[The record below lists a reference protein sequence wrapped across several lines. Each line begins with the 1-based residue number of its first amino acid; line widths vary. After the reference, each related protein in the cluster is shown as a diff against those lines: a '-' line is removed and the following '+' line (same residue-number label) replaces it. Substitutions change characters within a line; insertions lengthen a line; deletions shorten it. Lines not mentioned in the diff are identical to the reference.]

1 MVAAAGIWTGSPDQ
15 IARAIARENPGRV
28 PWGARIGSLLRPA
41 ITCSA
46 NTTVQQAAALMARE
60 RSSSLLVPADGGW
73 SVLTEHLLSAGV
85 LAKGRSPRTPVGEVA
100 ERPAAALP
108 SDRSAGDALVF
119 MLEAGIHHLSVVDA
133 DRRVLGVVYDAD
145 LAGLA
150 FRSPLALR
158 TAIESAEDAATV
170 ARAGRDVPNALWTM
184 VEAGV
189 DPVEVSRMVTLIIES
204 MTRRFADLA
213 INRLGA
219 PPVPWAWLSLGS
231 TARREQGIVTDQ
243 DHALAFDPQ
252 GRPFE
257 EVDGYFLDLAVA
269 VTSGLEEAG
278 IPRCKAKVVAEE
290 RSLRR
295 PLEHWVIAF
304 NDWMD
309 QPRLAAGRQASILFD
324 YRRSA
329 GPLEAERTF
338 AEVIGSSPHR
348 PQFLRQMARQ
358 AVDVR
363 PPARVDGRL
372 VDVKDDGLTPIV
384 NLARSYA
391 LECGVGQPRTLER
404 LDLAAARGRID
415 DETREG
421 LTEAFR
427 LLWQIRLEHHAA
439 CVRDGRAPNDSID
452 PLTLGPL
459 TRVELAEAFRF
470 VRRAQRSVRREHHL
484 QLRPRPGAFRFPHAT
499 SAESGRRPDG

>member
-1 MVAAAGIWTGSPDQ
+1 MVAAAEIWTGSPDQ
-15 IARAIARENPGRV
+15 MARAIARETPGRV

-46 NTTVQQAAALMARE
+46 STTVQQAAAIMARE
-60 RSSSLLVPADGGW
+60 RSSSLLVPAEGGW

-85 LAKGRSPRTPVGEVA
+85 LAKGRSPRTPLGEVA

-108 SDRSAGDALVF
+108 SDRGAGEALAF
-119 MLEAGIHHLSVVDA
+119 MLEAGIHHASVVDA
-133 DRRVLGVVYDAD
+133 DRRVLGVIYDAD

-158 TAIESAEDAATV
+158 TTIESAEDAATV
-170 ARAGRDVPNALWTM
+170 ARAGRDIPNALWAM

-189 DPVEVSRMVTLIIES
+189 DPVEVSRMVTLVIES
-204 MTRRFADLA
+204 MTRRFAELA
-213 INRLGA
+213 IDRLGA

-309 QPRLAAGRQASILFD
+309 EPRLAAGRQASILFD

-338 AEVIGSSPHR
+338 AEVIGSSLTVRGSFARWRGRPWTLDPGARRRPAGGREGRRTHPDRQPGPQLRARVRRRPTPDAGAAGACRGPRTDRRRDVGGADRGLPAPMADPPRTPRGLRPRGARTERQHR
-348 PQFLRQMARQ
+348 PAN
-358 AVDVR
+358 A
-363 PPARVDGRL
+363 
-372 VDVKDDGLTPIV
+372 
-384 NLARSYA
+384 
-391 LECGVGQPRTLER
+391 
-404 LDLAAARGRID
+404 
-415 DETREG
+415 
-421 LTEAFR
+421 
-427 LLWQIRLEHHAA
+427 
-439 CVRDGRAPNDSID
+439 RAPNAGGAGGSL
-452 PLTLGPL
+452 PVRTAGAAFGPA
-459 TRVELAEAFRF
+459 RASFADAVPPGSFRF
-470 VRRAQRSVRREHHL
+470 LGMDAED
-484 QLRPRPGAFRFPHAT
+484 A
-499 SAESGRRPDG
+499 SAR